1 MATVITIDGP
11 SGGGKST
18 VSRMVAAQMGFAY
31 LDTGAMYR
39 AVGLY
44 ARNMGT
50 DLDDD
55 DEVQKMLDSV
65 DLSLLPGDGDTRVLL
80 CGDDVSEAIRTA
92 EMGLVA
98 SRISAL
104 PLVRAKLTELQRAI
118 GARDN
123 IVAEGRDM
131 GTVVFPESRGKFF
144 LMASAEER
152 ARRRVEQ
159 LAEQGESASHAE
171 ILAQIE
177 ARDLADSTRALAPL
191 KPASDAV
198 LIDSTS
204 MDVSEVVNFIIDQLA
219 KK

>member
-55 DEVQKMLDSV
+55 DEVEKMLDSV

>member
-1 MATVITIDGP
+1 MDTVITIDGP

-18 VSRMVAAQMGFAY
+18 VSRAVAARLGYAY

-39 AVGLY
+39 AVGLH
-44 ARNMGT
+44 ARNLAT

-55 DEVQKMLDSV
+55 QQVQAMLDSV
-65 DLSLLPGDGDTRVLL
+65 ELSLTPGDGDTRVLL
-80 CGDDVSEAIRTA
+80 CGEDVSETIRTA

-98 SRISAL
+98 SRVSAL
-104 PLVRAKLTELQRAI
+104 PPVRAKLTELQRHI
-118 GARDN
+118 GAQGH

-131 GTVVFPESRGKFF
+131 GTVVFPGAKGKFF

-152 ARRRVEQ
+152 AERRVKQ
-159 LAEQGESASHAE
+159 LAGKGEIVSHAE
-171 ILAQIE
+171 ILEQIE

-191 KPASDAV
+191 KPAADAV

-204 MDVSEVVNFIIDQLA
+204 MEATEVVNFIIDQLA